1 MLESIIPILNQKKK
15 RNFRS
20 YNRKCIANCREYPST
35 DRNDPS
41 NFFHLPFRLKQM
53 IFPLKHWN
61 ILSIAKGK
69 KGKLIDYFN
78 LHIIGI
84 WSYNVTTY
92 IQHCFNPVNQWTFDN
107 QWMNRRNFFTF
118 SCNLKKKKTP
128 YKVHYSLQWDSLNEK
143 NWHYRLGSMNY
154 LIHFI
159 GNIFE
164 LNWFTEIQLNI
175 LRII

>member
-118 SCNLKKKKTP
+118 SCNLKKKKHHT
-128 YKVHYSLQWDSLNEK
+128 KCITLYSETHLTKKIGITDWAPWTISFTLSGTSLNWIDSLK
-143 NWHYRLGSMNY
+143 FNW
-154 LIHFI
+154 
-159 GNIFE
+159 IFYV
-164 LNWFTEIQLNI
+164 
-175 LRII
+175 